1 MAKGIK
7 PKPPKA
13 RKCKCCPEKFIPR
26 NSLQTV
32 CSPKCAIQFANQ
44 LSERKLKRQEKE
56 QRAAWN
62 KRKADVKPLSH
73 WISMTQRAFNDY
85 IRARDGDICI
95 SCGSTTAVSYHAGH
109 YRTTAAA
116 SQLRF
121 DEDNVHSQCAACNV
135 HKSGAITSYRAALIH
150 KIGIER
156 VVALETN
163 NESIKYTPEILA
175 EIRKTYRKKIKEILN
190 EAEES
195 HGHAWPKVS

>member
-7 PKPPKA
+7 PKPPKPK
-13 RKCKCCPEKFIPR
+13 KCKCCPEKFIPR

-32 CSPKCAIQFANQ
+32 CSPKCAIQLANQ
-44 LSERKLKRQEKE
+44 LSERKQKRMEKE

-73 WISMTQRAFNDY
+73 WINMTQRAFNDY

-95 SCGSTTAVSYHAGH
+95 SCGSTMAVSYHAGH

-121 DEDNVHSQCAACNV
+121 NEDNVHSQCAACNV
-135 HKSGAITSYRAALIH
+135 HHSGAIGPYRINLITKIGLQRVLALESNNEPHRYTREELDGIRVRYRAAL
-150 KIGIER
+150 R
-156 VVALETN
+156 
-163 NESIKYTPEILA
+163 EIL
-175 EIRKTYRKKIKEILN
+175 RQR
-190 EAEES
+190 EA
-195 HGHAWPKVS
+195 A

>member
-7 PKPPKA
+7 PPKPK
-13 RKCKCCPEKFIPR
+13 KCKCCPEKFIPR

-32 CSPKCAIQFANQ
+32 CSPKCAIQLANQ
-44 LSERKLKRQEKE
+44 ISERKQKRLEKE

-73 WISMTQRAFNDY
+73 WMNMTQRAFNDWV
-85 IRARDGDICI
+85 RARDGNICI

-121 DEDNVHSQCAACNV
+121 NEDACHSQCSACNV
-135 HKSGAITSYRAALIH
+135 HHSGAIGPYRINLIAKIGLQRVLALESNNEPHRYTREELDAIRARYRAKLRDLI
-150 KIGIER
+150 KLR
-156 VVALETN
+156 Q
-163 NESIKYTPEILA
+163 
-175 EIRKTYRKKIKEILN
+175 
-190 EAEES
+190 EA
-195 HGHAWPKVS
+195 A

>member
-7 PKPPKA
+7 PPKPK
-13 RKCKCCPEKFIPR
+13 KCRICPEKFIPR

-32 CSPKCAIQFANQ
+32 CSPKCAIQLANQ
-44 LSERKLKRQEKE
+44 ISERKQKRLEKE

-73 WISMTQRAFNDY
+73 WMNMTQRAFNDY
-85 IRARDGDICI
+85 IRARDGNICI

-109 YRTTAAA
+109 YRTTKAA

-121 DEDNVHSQCAACNV
+121 NEDGCNSQCSACNT
-135 HKSGAITSYRAALIH
+135 HQSGNIGPYRINLIE

-156 VVALETN
+156 VEALESN
-163 NESIKYTPEILA
+163 NEQHRYTREELEALRAYYRQKTRELIKQRE
-175 EIRKTYRKKIKEILN
+175 
-190 EAEES
+190 
-195 HGHAWPKVS
+195 GV

>member
-1 MAKGIK
+1 MEKAIK

-26 NSLQTV
+26 NIRHIC
-32 CSPKCAIQFANQ
+32 CSPACAYQYAIQQ
-44 LSERKLKRQEKE
+44 SERKKKEREKAD
-56 QRAAWN
+56 RIAWN

-85 IRARDGDICI
+85 VRARDGDICI

-121 DEDNVHSQCAACNV
+121 NEDNVHSQCSACNT
-135 HKSGAITSYRAALIH
+135 HQSGNIGPYRINLITKIGLQRVLALESNNTPHRYTREELDGIRAHYRALLRALV
-150 KIGIER
+150 KQR
-156 VVALETN
+156 
-163 NESIKYTPEILA
+163 
-175 EIRKTYRKKIKEILN
+175 
-190 EAEES
+190 EA
-195 HGHAWPKVS
+195 A

>member
-7 PKPPKA
+7 PKPPKPK
-13 RKCKCCPEKFIPR
+13 KCKCCPEKFIPR

-32 CSPKCAIQFANQ
+32 CSPKCAIQLANQ
-44 LSERKLKRQEKE
+44 LSERKQKRQEKE

-73 WISMTQRAFNDY
+73 WINMTQRAFNDW

-95 SCGSTTAVSYHAGH
+95 SCGSTTATSYHAGH

-121 DEDNVHSQCAACNV
+121 DENNVHSQCSACNV
-135 HKSGAITSYRAALIH
+135 HHSGAIGPYRINLIAKIGLQRVLALESNNTPHRYTREELGAIRARYRALLRALV
-150 KIGIER
+150 KQR
-156 VVALETN
+156 
-163 NESIKYTPEILA
+163 
-175 EIRKTYRKKIKEILN
+175 
-190 EAEES
+190 EA
-195 HGHAWPKVS
+195 A

>member
-7 PKPPKA
+7 PKPPKPK
-13 RKCKCCPEKFIPR
+13 KCKCCPEKFIPR

-32 CSPKCAIQFANQ
+32 CSPKCAIQLATL
-44 LSERKLKRQEKE
+44 LSERKQKRQEKE

-73 WISMTQRAFNDY
+73 WMNMTQRVFNDY

-121 DEDNVHSQCAACNV
+121 DEDNTHSQCASCNT
-135 HKSGAITSYRAALIH
+135 HHSGNIGPYRINLITKIGLQRVEALESNNQPHRYTREELERIRARYRALLR
-150 KIGIER
+150 ELFR
-156 VVALETN
+156 Q
-163 NESIKYTPEILA
+163 
-175 EIRKTYRKKIKEILN
+175 R
-190 EAEES
+190 EA
-195 HGHAWPKVS
+195 A

>member
-7 PKPPKA
+7 PPKPK
-13 RKCKCCPEKFIPR
+13 KCKCCPEKFIPR
-26 NSLQTV
+26 NIRHIC
-32 CSPKCAIQFANQ
+32 CSPACAYQYAIQQ
-44 LSERKLKRQEKE
+44 SERKKKEREKAD
-56 QRAAWN
+56 RIAWN

-121 DEDNVHSQCAACNV
+121 NEDNVHSQCSACNT
-135 HKSGAITSYRAALIH
+135 HHSGNIGPYRINLITKIGLQRVLALESNNTPHRYTREELDGIRAHYRALLRALV
-150 KIGIER
+150 KQR
-156 VVALETN
+156 
-163 NESIKYTPEILA
+163 
-175 EIRKTYRKKIKEILN
+175 
-190 EAEES
+190 EA
-195 HGHAWPKVS
+195 A

>member
-7 PKPPKA
+7 PPKPK
-13 RKCKCCPEKFIPR
+13 KCKICPEKFIPR

-32 CSPKCAIQFANQ
+32 CSPKCAIQLANQ
-44 LSERKLKRQEKE
+44 MSERKQKRLEKE

-73 WISMTQRAFNDY
+73 WMNMTQRAFNDY
-85 IRARDGDICI
+85 IRARDGNICI

-121 DEDNVHSQCAACNV
+121 NEDNVHSQCAACNV
-135 HKSGAITSYRAALIH
+135 HHSGAIGPYRINLITKIGLQRVLALESNNEPHRYTREELDSLRARYRAALR
-150 KIGIER
+150 E
-156 VVALETN
+156 
-163 NESIKYTPEILA
+163 
-175 EIRKTYRKKIKEILN
+175 LN
-190 EAEES
+190 KQREA
-195 HGHAWPKVS
+195 A